1 MSHQPS
7 SLLELSARSISVHRV
22 PYDPARDL
30 PPALRNYLTT
40 SHRCLNPDCEGV
52 YFDSRV
58 EHVKFV
64 DFCGK
69 YRIPLMQYLCSTK
82 CKIYRQEDMA
92 RDSCECNKCDV
103 GEKMKRVLLG

>member
-1 MSHQPS
+1 MTHQPS
-7 SLLELSARSISVHRV
+7 SLLEMTARTISVNKV
-22 PYDPARDL
+22 PYVPTDL
-30 PPALRNYLTT
+30 PRSLHNYMST
-40 SHRCLNPDCEGV
+40 SHCCVNPSCQGV

-69 YRIPLMQYLCSTK
+69 YKIPLMQYLCSSR
-82 CKIYRQEDMA
+82 CKAERPAYAANADM
-92 RDSCECNKCDV
+92 